1 MLSHSRL
8 CMSLRDYRRHQ
19 YAVTSCGVSTEEPPR
34 LFCMN
39 KPPAC
44 QKCHCV
50 GKDQERGEHSF
61 SGLRGP
67 NPPES
72 FTGEMFV
79 SSRECSQKDSKCNVQ
94 HASDNR
100 LLPVSFY
107 PVAEKIESDGF
118 LCSDCIRSL
127 ASSRSIS
134 LPSFGK
140 GSGSGNDRNRRR
152 SSLILSSPAVVG
164 LRTAADTWKRAVDH
178 RVRTFDNPGS
188 AVDEALRG
196 RGK

>member
-1 MLSHSRL
+1 VLSHSRL

-19 YAVTSCGVSTEEPPR
+19 YAVTSCGVSTEETPR

-50 GKDQERGEHSF
+50 GKDQERGEHRF

-67 NPPES
+67 NQPES

-94 HASDNR
+94 HTAQNR
-100 LLPVSFY
+100 LLPAHFY
-107 PVAEKIESDGF
+107 AGKDGDDF
-118 LCSDCIRSL
+118 LCSDCHRSLNL
-127 ASSRSIS
+127 ASSNLTSP
-134 LPSFGK
+134 PSSGK
-140 GSGSGNDRNRRR
+140 SSGSGNGGNRRR
-152 SSLILSSPAVVG
+152 SSSFLSSPDVAG
-164 LRTAADTWKRAVDH
+164 TYNRFADN
-178 RVRTFDNPGS
+178 RVRELSVRPGS
-188 AVDEALRG
+188 AVSEALR
-196 RGK
+196 KMKM